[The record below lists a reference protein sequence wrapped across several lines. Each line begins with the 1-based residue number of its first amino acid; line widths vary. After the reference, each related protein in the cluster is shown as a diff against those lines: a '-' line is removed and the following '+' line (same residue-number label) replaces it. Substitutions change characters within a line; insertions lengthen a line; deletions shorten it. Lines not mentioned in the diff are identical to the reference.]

1 MRTDA
6 GYMFD
11 SLEEISPLLENPY
24 TGEGATSVLAADLAR
39 HLQCHVVAGFPERAS
54 PRALEELGSRGQ
66 HDARIAREKVTGLAH
81 LPRIERQAFN
91 AAMLVGPDGSLVKVF
106 RKHFLYEA
114 DTTWADEGSGFEYLD
129 VPGLGRICVAI
140 CMDLNRTYMCLTPAY
155 TLESEFS
162 RYELATYCEQH
173 RIDCLVVPMNWLLPE
188 DDIEAYQAQT
198 SSSDPSLATINYWV
212 ARCMPLWMPGLCQPG
227 HEGHTTYLV
236 ACNRTGVE
244 RGTYPC
250 LTQTLCS
257 LARPVSLRSR
267 TQIAPTCW
275 ARQGRAPRAR

>member
-1 MRTDA
+1 
-6 GYMFD
+6 
-11 SLEEISPLLENPY
+11 
-24 TGEGATSVLAADLAR
+24 
-39 HLQCHVVAGFPERAS
+39 
-54 PRALEELGSRGQ
+54 
-66 HDARIAREKVTGLAH
+66 
-81 LPRIERQAFN
+81 
-91 AAMLVGPDGSLVKVF
+91 MLVGPDGSLVKVF